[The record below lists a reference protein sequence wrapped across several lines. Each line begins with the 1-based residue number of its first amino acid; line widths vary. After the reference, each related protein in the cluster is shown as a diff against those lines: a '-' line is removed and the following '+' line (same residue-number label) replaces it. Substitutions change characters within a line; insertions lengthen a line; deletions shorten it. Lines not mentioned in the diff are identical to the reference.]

1 MQISTLLTKDDNL
14 QLDSV
19 NYRSMSL
26 EYIQVQP

>member
-19 NYRSMSL
+19 NYRSMSQ
-26 EYIQVQP
+26 EYIQVQT

>member
-19 NYRSMSL
+19 NYRSMSH